1 MRVPSAQDIVRV
13 WELGQEQPAW
23 YLGWLMLAAAFP
35 KKTQRELTALTIG
48 QRDTYLFRMREQ
60 ILGPQLLASGRL
72 FVGTPFQGVTET
84 GWPQFFPQP
93 GQIDLDQIKTGI
105 APGGWMVL
113 HQGGAAAGSIN
124 SACRVRGVSTGLRSG
139 FAKRGSVTHLD
150 VSPLAGNQQFDLR
163 RTIAFVQSEEVSRYE
178 EQIPATDPPSG
189 STLNIA
195 GRVPNLNGERT
206 IAVSGQRSGVGLR
219 ADLGGVFQL
228 RGDEASRQ
236 GLVNH
241 DVLTLAIDSEAR
253 IYAGTSGDVFL
264 RVENEWTSL
273 HLPVSGAR
281 SMAIGSD
288 RSRCVG
294 AGEGVFQ
301 FSAGTWKSLM
311 FPGGKLISLTADAHG
326 KLFASSSRAGVLEF
340 AAGKWLPISEGLQ
353 LGAMR
358 AMTVGADGS
367 LWLGA
372 DGGVF
377 KYSND
382 TWSPTAKLS
391 SPVLSIAAGTDG
403 VMHAGTADGV
413 FRLEALGWVRQGL
426 KGRGIVSL
434 GVASVG
440 DIIAATRDG
449 GVYFQLPPDKEWH
462 PVDLGISGEISSL
475 AVAADGDVFAA
486 AGNTAVALSDDGR
499 TEISLARKMRGT
511 IDGALAGT
519 LDAAV
524 ISAPLTKRLNELD
537 ITLAKDAL
545 LTVTTRGS
553 SWLIVTRDDPQ
564 SSPWGKFT
572 ISRESGAL
580 NLYENLLLE
589 AIAMPTEAANPLSL

>member
-1 MRVPSAQDIVRV
+1 
-13 WELGQEQPAW
+13 
-23 YLGWLMLAAAFP
+23 
-35 KKTQRELTALTIG
+35 
-48 QRDTYLFRMREQ
+48 
-60 ILGPQLLASGRL
+60 
-72 FVGTPFQGVTET
+72 
-84 GWPQFFPQP
+84 
-93 GQIDLDQIKTGI
+93 

-236 GLVNH
+236 GLVNY

-288 RSRCVG
+288 LSLFVG
-294 AGEGVFQ
+294 TGEGVFQ

-311 FPGGKLISLTADAHG
+311 FPGGKVISLTADAHG

-372 DGGVF
+372 DG
-377 KYSND
+377 
-382 TWSPTAKLS
+382 
-391 SPVLSIAAGTDG
+391 
-403 VMHAGTADGV
+403 VMHAETADGV

-486 AGNTAVALSDDGR
+486 AGN
-499 TEISLARKMRGT
+499 
-511 IDGALAGT
+511 
-519 LDAAV
+519 
-524 ISAPLTKRLNELD
+524 
-537 ITLAKDAL
+537 
-545 LTVTTRGS
+545 
-553 SWLIVTRDDPQ
+553 
-564 SSPWGKFT
+564 
-572 ISRESGAL
+572 
-580 NLYENLLLE
+580 
-589 AIAMPTEAANPLSL
+589 